1 MTTDPVELLE
11 RAIGYTRGVLVLV
24 TPEDLSRGTPC
35 AAWDLAALL
44 DHMTDS
50 LDALTE
56 ASRGFVSVAPPQVPR
71 GAGVP
76 SLCDRA
82 GLLLGAWTGPAAR
95 DVRLVQGHGEP
106 PGEPA
111 ERRLESTRLLRAG
124 AIEIAVHGW
133 DVHRS
138 IGRGTDFPEALAC
151 DLLPAAYA
159 LVDARDRGV
168 RFSRAIPP
176 EPGDCHASQLLG
188 HLGRR
193 TGVRHS
199 PL

>member
-11 RAIGYTRGVLVLV
+11 RAISYTRGTLVQV
-24 TPEDLSRGTPC
+24 TDADLSRGTPC

-56 ASRGFVSVAPPQVPR
+56 ASRGLVSVAAPSVPR
-71 GAGVP
+71 SVGVP

-82 GLLLGAWTGPAAR
+82 SNLLGAWTGPAAGSA
-95 DVRLVQGHGEP
+95 RLGE
-106 PGEPA
+106 
-111 ERRLESTRLLRAG
+111 RQIESTRLLRAG
-124 AIEIAVHGW
+124 AIEITVHGW
-133 DVHRS
+133 DVARS
-138 IGRGTDFPEALAC
+138 TGRGAEIPEALAI
-151 DLLPAAYA
+151 DLLPLAYA

-168 RFSRAIPP
+168 RFARAVPPRPGESNGSR
-176 EPGDCHASQLLG
+176 LLG

-193 TGVRHS
+193 AGIAQDHT
-199 PL
+199 